1 VTPPDPIYRRP
12 DDLRFRVLDGEA
24 VVLLQRS
31 AEALGLDAVGSR
43 ILELCDGTRP
53 LSAIVDLLEAEFDV
67 ERERLAADV
76 ERFAGELVEAGLL
89 EPADPGMAGAP

>member
-1 VTPPDPIYRRP
+1 MSLPDPIFRRP

-53 LSAIVDLLEAEFDV
+53 LSAVVDALEGEFEV

-76 ERFAGELVEAGLL
+76 ARFAAELVDAGLL